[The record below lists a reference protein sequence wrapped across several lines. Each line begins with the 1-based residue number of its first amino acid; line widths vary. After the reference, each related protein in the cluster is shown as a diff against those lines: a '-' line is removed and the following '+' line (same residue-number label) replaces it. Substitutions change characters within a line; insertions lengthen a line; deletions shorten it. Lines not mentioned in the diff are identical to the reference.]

1 LIDTEI
7 APIVNGS
14 PFESSTTHRFSE
26 GTDVT
31 TQAPLRTNILKKIT
45 NVNMQE
51 AEFRLHLHQKLIN
64 MDGVSAKNARTEQL
78 KVRSASVKAKKD
90 FYINREIQIKA
101 FLLFRLCRTQQIL
114 GEWQATLIRG
124 FV

>member
-7 APIVNGS
+7 APVVNGS
-14 PFESSTTHRFSE
+14 PFESTTTHRFSE

-64 MDGVSAKNARTEQL
+64 MDGVLTYRIYKSIMIMKIKKFLLVVPGLSTSCFRESCYQ
-78 KVRSASVKAKKD
+78 KAKK
-90 FYINREIQIKA
+90 A
-101 FLLFRLCRTQQIL
+101 CL
-114 GEWQATLIRG
+114 
-124 FV
+124 